1 MATDAKSKA
10 TGNHLDFKQEFS
22 SEAVLLL
29 EWLDLLLPM
38 YDDFLT
44 ERFLSSIKPSPSAF
58 C

>member
-10 TGNHLDFKQEFS
+10 TGNHLELKKEFS
-22 SEAVLLL
+22 SEETLLFD
-29 EWLDLLLPM
+29 WLDLLLPM

-44 ERFLSSIKPSPSAF
+44 ERFLSSRKPSPSAF